1 MHSRSI
7 IVCYRQLAHNHKIH
21 CLCMLE
27 MMPAERGDMSYE
39 DIMGLF
45 RQENKSSQLVK
56 VDPALYDKIGNYIK
70 ALRKESER
78 EIAMNPMSQASMM
91 LNDQLKKAIDKA
103 KRIYEL
109 RQRKISLLALR
120 KVAGD
125 NPDTSSLTPDELVLF
140 SSMTSVL
147 GAHKDSKADFE
158 DLGPRF
164 TQPKDVEVLPVVP
177 SAEVCD
183 KKKETRE
190 NMEHAKDELVLVR
203 VLEDVP
209 TFAGVDKDYKLRKE
223 DIVSLPKNV
232 ANTLL
237 SHGKVKVIGSA

>member
-1 MHSRSI
+1 M
-7 IVCYRQLAHNHKIH
+7 VVA
-21 CLCMLE
+21 
-27 MMPAERGDMSYE
+27 RGDFSYE

-45 RQENKSSQLVK
+45 RQENKSSQLTK
-56 VDPALYDKIGNYIK
+56 VDPALYDKIGQYIK
-70 ALRKESER
+70 TLRKESER

-103 KRIYEL
+103 KRVYEL

-125 NPDTSSLTPDELVLF
+125 NPDTGNLTPDELVLF
-140 SSMTSVL
+140 SSLVSVL

-158 DLGPRF
+158 ELGPRS
-164 TQPKDVEVLPVVP
+164 TQPKDVVQLPDVP
-177 SAEVCD
+177 GEKACEQKKAEQESASE
-183 KKKETRE
+183 EF
-190 NMEHAKDELVLVR
+190 VLVR

-223 DIVSLPKNV
+223 DIISLPKNI
-232 ANTLL
+232 ANTLV
-237 SHGKVKVIGSA
+237 SHGKAKQIGSG